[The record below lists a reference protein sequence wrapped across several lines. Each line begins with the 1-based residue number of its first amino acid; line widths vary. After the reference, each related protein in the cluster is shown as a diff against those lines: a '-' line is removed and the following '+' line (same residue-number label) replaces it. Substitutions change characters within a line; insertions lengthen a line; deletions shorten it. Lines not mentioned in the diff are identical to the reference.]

1 MSDVL
6 EVKDDNF
13 EAEVMQSELPV
24 IVDFSAAWCGPCKKL
39 DPIIKEL
46 AGEYDGKAK
55 IVHIDVDS
63 ARETAMKFGVM
74 SVPTVLYMKG
84 GEVKDTQ
91 IGLIPKEK
99 MVEKLN
105 AIM

>member
-1 MSDVL
+1 MSEVL

-13 EAEVMQSELPV
+13 ESEVMQSDLPV

-46 AGEYDGKAK
+46 AAEYSGKAK
-55 IVHIDVDS
+55 IVHVDVDH

-91 IGLIPKEK
+91 IGLIPKDK
-99 MVEKLN
+99 MIAKLEG
-105 AIM
+105 IL